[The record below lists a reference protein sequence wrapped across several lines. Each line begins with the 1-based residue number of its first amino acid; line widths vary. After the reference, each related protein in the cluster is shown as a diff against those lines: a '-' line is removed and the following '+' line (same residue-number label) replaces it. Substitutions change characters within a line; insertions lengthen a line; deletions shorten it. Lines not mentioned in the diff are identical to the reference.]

1 MSDYVSMPPAWLR
14 LCFPVLAVALFFGL
28 FTVFHGQD
36 SFARPRYSDVQES
49 IYSAKKNALRVR
61 TDDNRQEFLS
71 ILGDVESALNAA
83 RQSVGQSRKQ
93 QVLEKLQ
100 RIQPEARKALVD
112 AGTRQTNSVRKIK
125 SVTIRKAEAT
135 AIEKSIVRKLEPGE
149 KPRRSFATK
158 INPLR
163 WFGRNRQYTKVVER
177 ASLPP
182 KPEPWKKTADQP
194 IMVRVPPIP
203 LNLPPVA
210 TWSPSP
216 VLSNTL
222 VPEKQLQPSRP
233 PAPTSSI
240 PTPTP
245 GVRKIKKPQKQ
256 HSPISIQ
263 QRSASR
269 RISERTRD
277 GDYRLPS
284 GRVSKTAIPS
294 TLTKKIKKPE
304 RKSTKIWD
312 FGPKD
317 IETNHPEQKV
327 SVVEWTPPSR
337 PATIQES
344 VVKPV
349 VPEVLKEVMQSAP
362 RREGNP
368 GRFGNPLR
376 RLPSSR
382 LFRSNKPAETKPKP
396 AAEDNPV
403 EVLKPTN
410 RQFVTPKPI
419 EKISPI
425 KEVPK
430 FRQVEKPKAKLVTA
444 VESHKFVTPGLIE
457 KISPIKEAPKVPQVE
472 KPKTK
477 SATLEGS
484 AVSKVVIVD
493 TLAEKKEEPVL
504 PSTVKKIE
512 TPVSTS
518 KPNDPP
524 ETEDVPVK
532 IPPPL
537 KIVSGAGTSTLEQ
550 VEEFTQA
557 MRREEEILNERLKG
571 IDKLLSD
578 NAGVLSEAEALL
590 KELEQ
595 LEADQKSSARKEKS
609 KSPSRLR
616 IRKPSRSTPT
626 PKVELPSKSDE
637 PKDKQP
643 SANPLE
649 IEETKQALPAESVPT
664 KKKWGTTR
672 RPGVRRWN

>member
-14 LCFPVLAVALFFGL
+14 LCFPVLSVVLFFGL
-28 FTVFHGQD
+28 ITVFHGQD

-149 KPRRSFATK
+149 KPGRSFATK

-177 ASLPP
+177 ASSPP
-182 KPEPWKKTADQP
+182 KPDAWKETPDQP
-194 IMVRVPPIP
+194 KMVRVPPIP

-210 TWSPSP
+210 TWSPPP

-222 VPEKQLQPSRP
+222 VPDKQLQPSRP
-233 PAPTSSI
+233 PASTSSI

-245 GVRKIKKPQKQ
+245 GVRKIKKRQKP
-256 HSPISIQ
+256 HSSISIQ

-284 GRVSKTAIPS
+284 GRVSKTTIPS

-304 RKSTKIWD
+304 RKSTKVWD

-317 IETNHPEQKV
+317 IETNHPEQEV
-327 SVVEWTPPSR
+327 PVVEWTPPSR
-337 PATIQES
+337 PAPATIPDS
-344 VVKPV
+344 LVKPV
-349 VPEVLKEVMQSAP
+349 VPEVLKEVMQSAS
-362 RREGNP
+362 RREGKP
-368 GRFGNPLR
+368 GRFGNSLR
-376 RLPSSR
+376 RLPTSR
-382 LFRSNKPAETKPKP
+382 LFRSNKPAKTKPKP
-396 AAEDNPV
+396 AAEENPV
-403 EVLKPTN
+403 AVLKPTN

-430 FRQVEKPKAKLVTA
+430 FRQVDKPKAKPVTS
-444 VESHKFVTPGLIE
+444 VESHKFVTPGVIE
-457 KISPIKEAPKVPQVE
+457 KISPIKEGTRVPQVE

-477 SATLEGS
+477 STTLEGS
-484 AVSKVVIVD
+484 AVSKVIIVD
-493 TLAEKKEEPVL
+493 TLAEKKEKPVP
-504 PSTVKKIE
+504 PSTVKKID

-518 KPNDPP
+518 KPNEPP
-524 ETEDVPVK
+524 EPEDVPVK
-532 IPPPL
+532 VSPV
-537 KIVSGAGTSTLEQ
+537 KTVSGAGTSTIEQ

-595 LEADQKSSARKEKS
+595 LEADQKASARNEKP

-616 IRKPSRSTPT
+616 IRKPSRSTPS
-626 PKVELPSKSDE
+626 PKVGLPSKSDE
-637 PKDKQP
+637 SKDKQP
-643 SANPLE
+643 SANLLE
-649 IEETKQALPAESVPT
+649 IEETKQDLPAESVPP

-672 RPGVRRWN
+672 RPGIRR

>member
-245 GVRKIKKPQKQ
+245 GVRKIKKPQKP

-337 PATIQES
+337 PETIQES

-403 EVLKPTN
+403 KVLKPTN
-410 RQFVTPKPI
+410 RQFVTPKP
-419 EKISPI
+419 
-425 KEVPK
+425 
-430 FRQVEKPKAKLVTA
+430 
-444 VESHKFVTPGLIE
+444 IE

-524 ETEDVPVK
+524 QTEDVPVK

-595 LEADQKSSARKEKS
+595 LEVAQQSSARKEKS

-649 IEETKQALPAESVPT
+649 IEETKQALPTESVPT